1 MSSRPIIIVTG
12 ANSGVGFGICER
24 LLHQLSHATPADLED
39 LKIPTPAGGKD
50 ALPIPSHGVTLIM
63 ACRSVQ
69 RAEAAKKELFQ
80 SLDAYIQSRVHTEGV
95 DEHAESFRLNVEI
108 DVRAVDLADLSS
120 VFRFTDE
127 IKKNYPYISHLI
139 CNAGNASYDRISWTL
154 LLKQMLTDP
163 FSIVSRPA
171 FNLHVTGE
179 RSVDGLGWMFQ
190 ANLFSHYVMYREL
203 VPLLKYT
210 HGSRVMWTTS
220 TNACAH
226 GFSLDDWQ
234 LTETQQPYELV
245 KFETEMFAAILDEA
259 AVRDSDLIRHI
270 IMHPGISQTGISAKL
285 TGAVLRVLQ
294 VQLCYLVRILF
305 ISYQR
310 CTDVYRRVS
319 RAQKYHMVTPY
330 LASVSAI
337 SATLIPL
344 SAIPSLRSESGAYLP
359 VVFESMINR
368 WGYPRVEVNQS
379 RFWPQYEK
387 EARGLVERCQELY
400 TKVQQ
405 DPHRS
410 I

>member
-24 LLHQLSHATPADLED
+24 LLHQLSHATPPDLED
-39 LKIPTPAGGKD
+39 LKIPTAAETKILSPFQAMGQRRKSSFR
-50 ALPIPSHGVTLIM
+50 AWMRIFRVACIPRGWTSTLN
-63 ACRSVQ
+63 V
-69 RAEAAKKELFQ
+69 
-80 SLDAYIQSRVHTEGV
+80 
-95 DEHAESFRLNVEI
+95 FRLNVEI

-120 VFRFTDE
+120 VFGFTDE

-163 FSIVSRPA
+163 FSIVSQPA

-203 VPLLKYT
+203 TPLLKYT
-210 HGSRVMWTTS
+210 YGSRVMWTTS
-220 TNACAH
+220 TNAFAH

-259 AVRDSDLIRHI
+259 AVRNSDSIRHI
-270 IMHPGISQTGISAKL
+270 IMHPGISQTGISSKL

-294 VQLCYLVRILF
+294 VQLCYLARF
-305 ISYQR
+305 AGS
-310 CTDVYRRVS
+310 
-319 RAQKYHMVTPY
+319 KYHMVTPY

-400 TKVQQ
+400 TKVA
-405 DPHRS
+405 RS
-410 I
+410 A